1 MILEG
6 GSVILDWF
14 GKFGVFHPYK
24 WHSKLTDQPSKMTDP
39 PSKITDPPSKIN
51 DQPSKLSILKIIHSF
66 NHFSNKQ
73 HNYAYALIGKGVAF
87 FSQNN
92 FYRKFIT

>member
-1 MILEG
+1 MICKGQEL
-6 GSVILDWF
+6 
-14 GKFGVFHPYK
+14 HPNK
-24 WHSKLTDQPSKMTDP
+24 RQSKLTDQPSKMTDPPSKITDP

-92 FYRKFIT
+92 FYRKCIT